1 MKNISIF
8 GTSSDSGK
16 STLTFV
22 IAKIL
27 QDSGYSVVPFKAQN
41 VSNNSKVCSD
51 GSEIGIAQYFQA
63 QVVDVEPTFH
73 MNPVLLKIEGNGR
86 SQIIVDGKVLKTTT
100 PREYYKEID
109 ALKPIVKKNFEY
121 LQGLYDIVIAEGAG
135 SPVELNLMDKDLANT
150 YVAQEFDTK
159 IILVADIEKGG
170 VFASI
175 YGTYNLLDD
184 KLKKNVIGVVINKFR
199 GDLSLFEEGIS
210 IIEEHFNIP
219 VLGVVPF
226 IPFNLGFEDSQS
238 LINYSQIKHNVKLN
252 IAVVKFPKM
261 SNYNDIEPLIAN
273 PEVNVDFISNSASL
287 ESYDLVILPG
297 TKSTINDL
305 KWLKEI
311 GLFALL
317 QKRDKAIYGICGGY
331 QMMFEKIIDDKKIEN
346 NESLIEEGF
355 GFIKDEII
363 FEENKVLKNGSYE
376 IFGLKLEGF
385 EIHNGLSKKHK
396 LFYENSNIK
405 GSFIHGIFDNDNF
418 TNAYFKS
425 LNENYEDFNF
435 QQYKKETINS
445 FVEKIKES
453 LDVKRII
460 NSVS

>member
-27 QDSGYSVVPFKAQN
+27 QENGFTVAPFKAQN

-63 QVVDVEPTFH
+63 EVLDVKPTFH

-86 SQIIVDGKVLKTTT
+86 SQIIVDGAVLKTTT

-121 LQGLYDIVIAEGAG
+121 LQSKYDVIVAEGAG

-150 YVAQEFDTK
+150 YVAHEFDTK

-175 YGTYNLLDD
+175 YGTYNLLDE

-199 GDLSLFEEGIS
+199 GDLTLFEEGIS
-210 IIEEHFNIP
+210 IIEERFGIP
-219 VLGVVPF
+219 VLGVVPY

-238 LINYSQIKHNVKLN
+238 LINYSQIKQDVKLN
-252 IAVVKFPKM
+252 IAVIKFPKM

-273 PEVNVDFISNSASL
+273 SGVNVDFISNSANL
-287 ESYDLVILPG
+287 DSYDLVILPG

-305 KWLKEI
+305 KWLKSTT
-311 GLFALL
+311 LFDQL
-317 QKRDKAIYGICGGY
+317 QNRVKAIYGICGGY
-331 QMMFEKIIDDKKIEN
+331 QMMFEEIIDDKRIEN
-346 NESLIEEGF
+346 SETITELGL
-355 GFIKDEII
+355 GFINDEII
-363 FEENKVLKNGSYE
+363 FEEEKVLKNSTYD
-376 IFGLKLEGF
+376 IFNLSLEGF
-385 EIHNGLSKKHK
+385 EIHNGISKKHK
-396 LFYENSNIK
+396 LFYESQNIK
-405 GSFIHGIFDNDNF
+405 GSFIHGVFDNDNF
-418 TNAYFKS
+418 TNSYFRSINK
-425 LNENYEDFNF
+425 EYEEFNF
-435 QQYKKETINS
+435 KEYKKNKIES
-445 FVEKIKES
+445 FVDEIKQS

>member
-41 VSNNSKVCSD
+41 VSNNSKVCD
-51 GSEIGIAQYFQA
+51 DKSEIGIAQYFQA
-63 QVVDVEPTFH
+63 EVINVKPTYH

-100 PREYYKEID
+100 PRQYYKEID

-121 LQGLYDIVIAEGAG
+121 LQSKYDIVVAEGAG

-150 YVAQEFDTK
+150 YIATEFDTK

-175 YGTYNLLDD
+175 YGTYNLLDE

-210 IIEEHFNIP
+210 IIEKRFNIP
-219 VLGVVPF
+219 VLGVVPY
-226 IPFNLGFEDSQS
+226 IPFNLGFEDAQS
-238 LINYSQIKHNVKLN
+238 LMNYSQIKQNVKLN

-273 PEVNVDFISNSASL
+273 PAVQVDFISSGVNL
-287 ESYDLVILPG
+287 QGYDLVILPG

-305 KWLKEI
+305 RWLKET
-311 GLFALL
+311 GLYKQLE
-317 QKRDKAIYGICGGY
+317 QRTKAIYGICGGY
-331 QMMFEKIIDDKKIEN
+331 QMMFDKIIDDKKIEN
-346 NESLIEEGF
+346 DKIVAESGL
-355 GFIKDEII
+355 GFIHDEVI
-363 FEENKVLKNGSYE
+363 FQEEKVLNNSSYT
-376 IFGLKLEGF
+376 IFGLEVNGF
-385 EIHNGLSKKHK
+385 EIHNGASKKEQI
-396 LFYENSNIK
+396 FYESKNIK
-405 GSFIHGIFDNDNF
+405 GSFVHGIFDNDNF
-418 TNAYFKS
+418 ANSYFTS
-425 LNENYEDFNF
+425 LNSNYEDFNF
-435 QQYKKETINS
+435 KQYKKDKIES
-445 FVEKIKES
+445 FVGKIKKV

>member
-22 IAKIL
+22 IGKIL
-27 QDSGYSVVPFKAQN
+27 QEYGYKVAPFKAQN

-63 QVVDVEPTFH
+63 EVLDVEPSFH

-100 PREYYKEID
+100 PREYYKEIE
-109 ALKPIVKKNFEY
+109 ALKPIVKRNFKY
-121 LQGLYDIVIAEGAG
+121 LQDKYDIVVAEGAG

-150 YVAQEFDTK
+150 YVAHEFDTK

-175 YGTYNLLDD
+175 FGTYNLLDE
-184 KLKKNVIGVVINKFR
+184 KLRKNVIGVVINKFR
-199 GDLSLFEEGIS
+199 GDLSLFEEGIE
-210 IIEEHFNIP
+210 IIEKRFNIP

-238 LINYSQIKHNVKLN
+238 LINYSQVKKDVKLN
-252 IAVVKFPKM
+252 IAVIAFPKM
-261 SNYNDIEPLIAN
+261 SNYNDIEPLISN
-273 PEVNVDFISNSASL
+273 PNINVDFINSSVNL
-287 ESYDLVILPG
+287 DIYDLVILPG

-305 KWLKEI
+305 VWLKNSN
-311 GLFALL
+311 LFEKLK
-317 QKRDKAIYGICGGY
+317 QRKKAIYGICGGY

-346 NESLIEEGF
+346 EKEVIEYGL
-355 GFIKDEII
+355 GFIEDEII
-363 FEENKVLKNGSYE
+363 FEEEKVLNNGSYN
-376 IFGLKLEGF
+376 IFNMNINGF
-385 EIHNGLSKKHK
+385 EIHNGISKKHK
-396 LFYENSNIK
+396 LYFEQDNIK
-405 GSFIHGIFDNDNF
+405 GSFLHGIFDNDNF
-418 TNAYFKS
+418 SNTYFKS
-425 LNENYEDFNF
+425 LNQDYIDFNF
-435 QQYKKETINS
+435 KEFKKYKIDS
-445 FVEKIKES
+445 FVNEIKEK
-453 LDVKRII
+453 LDINRII
-460 NSVS
+460 KSVS